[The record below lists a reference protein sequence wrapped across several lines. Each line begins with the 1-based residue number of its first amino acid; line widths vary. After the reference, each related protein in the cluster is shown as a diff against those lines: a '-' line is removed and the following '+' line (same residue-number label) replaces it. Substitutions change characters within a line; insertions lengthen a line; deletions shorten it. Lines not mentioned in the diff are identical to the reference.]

1 MWGGSVLELNAR
13 AVGRLGP
20 DILATAP
27 DFDRM
32 LAGLRRDQRRA
43 VGDALLDQ
51 RLVAGIG
58 NLWKAESLW
67 RARCRRG
74 VRWATSPTRSCATC
88 SAKQR
93 G

>member
-1 MWGGSVLELNAR
+1 MWGGSVRVLNAR
-13 AVGRLGP
+13 ARWRLGP
-20 DILATAP
+20 DILAHPP

-32 LAGLRRDQRRA
+32 LAGLRRSDQRRA
-43 VGDALLDQ
+43 VGEALLDQ

-58 NLWKAESLW
+58 EPLEGQLC
-67 RARCRRG
+67 RVRCRRG